1 MRRLWVVLVI
11 AALLILASCGGG
23 TSASTSPSPTSGGGG
38 GQVTLQS
45 IKISPSN
52 ASIAQG
58 TTQPFTAMGTY
69 SDGTTKDLTTT
80 AQWSCLL
87 PNVATVSSSVPTQG
101 LATAVLTNNGS
112 PATVLITAS
121 SGRVSNSATLAIK
134 SSNVTVSSVAV
145 TPAAATIGFLNQ
157 QQLTSTATF
166 SDGSTQDVTNLTS
179 WNAFPLFITNTGL
192 AIGTGVGTY
201 TLTASFGGAPP
212 PTTLPTLTVD
222 LSNLVSVAIL
232 PSSPIL
238 ANRTQ
243 LTFSVIGTFN
253 DGSTRDVSS
262 LVTSWSASDPTVAV
276 PFGSAPGNFKGVGA
290 GTAMITTTV
299 GTFTPSATLTVSDAT
314 LQSLAV
320 SPATATI
327 APTTTMN
334 YTAVGTFSDG
344 STQDLSSLVKWS
356 SSSPSIKVA
365 KSKVTGESAGSTIL
379 EATSPAYL
387 GSVQGS
393 ATITITS
400 ATLQSIAVTPATV
413 FLPPAG
419 ALTYSA
425 TGRFSD
431 GSTQDVTA
439 PVAWKSSA
447 DSVATVDS
455 NVATGEGAGQST
467 ITATL
472 SGMSATANLTVVFP
486 QQVSL
491 SITPTTAQVAAGSTT
506 QLTATG
512 AFIDGTTQDFTT
524 LVNWSSSSP
533 TNATV
538 GYQTGLVSGLAS
550 GASTITATLG
560 SVTSTAKLTVQ

>member
-1 MRRLWVVLVI
+1 MRRFWVGMVI
-11 AALLILASCGGG
+11 ADLLILASCGGG
-23 TSASTSPSPTSGGGG
+23 TSASTSPPPTGGGG
-38 GQVTLQS
+38 SGQVTLQS
-45 IKISPSN
+45 IQISPST

-58 TTQPFTAMGTY
+58 TTQPFTAKGTY

-87 PNVATVSSSVPTQG
+87 PNVATVSSSAPTQG
-101 LATAVLTNNGS
+101 LAAALLTNNGS

-121 SGRVSNSATLAIK
+121 SGSVSNSATLAIK

-157 QQLTSTATF
+157 QQLTATATF

-179 WNAFPLFITNTGL
+179 WNASPLLITNTGL
-192 AIGTGVGTY
+192 AIGTSVGTY
-201 TLTASFGGAPP
+201 TLAASFGGAPP

-262 LVTSWSASDPTVAV
+262 LATNWSASDPTVAV
-276 PFGSAPGNFKGVGA
+276 PFGSAPGNFKGMGA
-290 GTAMITTTV
+290 GTAMITTSV

-314 LQSLAV
+314 LQSLTV

-334 YTAVGTFSDG
+334 YTALGTFSDG

-356 SSSPSIKVA
+356 SSSPSVKVA
-365 KSKVTGESAGSTIL
+365 KSKVTGESAGSTIVN
-379 EATSPAYL
+379 AASPAYL

-413 FLPPAG
+413 LLPPAG

-425 TGRFSD
+425 TGTFSD
-431 GSTQDVTA
+431 GSTQDVTT

-455 NVATGEGAGQST
+455 NLAMGEGAGQST

-472 SGMSATANLTVVFP
+472 SGISATANLTVVFP
-486 QQVSL
+486 QQVSM
-491 SITPTTAQVAAGSTT
+491 SITPATAQVAAGSTT

-512 AFIDGTTQDFTT
+512 TFIDGTTQDFTT

-560 SVTSTAKLTVQ
+560 SVTGTAKLTVP